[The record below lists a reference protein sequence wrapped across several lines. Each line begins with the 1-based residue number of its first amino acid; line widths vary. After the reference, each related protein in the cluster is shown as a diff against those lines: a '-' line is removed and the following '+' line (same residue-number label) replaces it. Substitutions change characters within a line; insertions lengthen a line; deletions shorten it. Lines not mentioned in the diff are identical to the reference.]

1 MSAARLGE
9 VAAPFHLEA
18 TVRVLQRRPGN
29 RVDAWENARY
39 RRVLETPQGLA
50 WVEVENR
57 GTIDAPDL
65 RYSLSGADR
74 VSHAARAA
82 LVQTLR
88 RILGLHLDPQALQ
101 RLACADRRLRPAAL
115 ALRGMR
121 PPRFAGLFEAFASV
135 VPFQQLSLDAG
146 VAIVGRL
153 VERFGTRLERDGAR
167 LHAFPTAQAI
177 AEARLERLRQCGLS
191 TRKAQVLRALARAIG
206 SGELSEEALG
216 AMSTPDALQALT
228 ALPGVGPWTANLVLL
243 RGLGRLEVFPPGDV
257 GAARGL
263 RTLMRLRSGAP
274 LERIIERFGACR
286 GYLYFYALG
295 GSLLSRGL
303 IHAAPGPVSAS
314 NAEQGF
320 ARERNLARSHRI
332 HPMPRF
338 EQP

>member
-1 MSAARLGE
+1 VSTGRLGE

-29 RVDAWENARY
+29 LVDSWKHGRY

-50 WVEVENR
+50 WVEVENC

-65 RYSLSGADR
+65 RYRLRGADR
-74 VSHAARAA
+74 LLRATRA
-82 LVQTLR
+82 GLVQTLR
-88 RILGLHLDPQALQ
+88 RMLGLHLEPQPLQ
-101 RLACADRRLRPAAL
+101 RLAHTDRRLRPTAL

-121 PPRFAGLFEAFASV
+121 PPRFPSLFEAFARV

-153 VERFGTRLERDGAR
+153 VERFGTCLEQDGAR
-167 LHAFPTAQAI
+167 LHAFPAAQAI
-177 AEARLERLRQCGLS
+177 AEARLDRLRQCGLS
-191 TRKAQVLRALARAIG
+191 TRKAEVLRALARTIG
-206 SGELSEEALG
+206 SGELSEEALSR
-216 AMSTPDALQALT
+216 MSTPDALQVLT
-228 ALPGVGPWTANLVLL
+228 ALPGIGPWSASLVLL

-263 RTLMRLRSGAP
+263 RTLMHLRKGAALGP
-274 LERIIERFGACR
+274 IIERFGRYR

-303 IHAAPGPVSAS
+303 IHPAGTRRDLLAS
-314 NAEQGF
+314 NPPCA
-320 ARERNLARSHRI
+320 LL
-332 HPMPRF
+332 